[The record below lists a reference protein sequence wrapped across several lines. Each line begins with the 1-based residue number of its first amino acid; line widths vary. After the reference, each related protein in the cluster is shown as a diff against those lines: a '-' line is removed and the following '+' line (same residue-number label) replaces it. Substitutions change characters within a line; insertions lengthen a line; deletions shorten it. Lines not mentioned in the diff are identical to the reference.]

1 MWKVIVQ
8 VFAVLFFGLA
18 IDSSAF
24 ADTMS
29 LKNGD
34 HLTGTIE
41 SSDGK
46 TLVLK
51 TDYAGDLKIQWA
63 AVTSMESSQT
73 LHIAL
78 KGGET
83 IVGSVTTNGDNL
95 VVATKTTGNVTAPKA
110 DVTAIRDD
118 AEEAVYERQVL
129 HPGLA
134 DLWSGVVDT
143 GFNVTR
149 GNSETL
155 NYNLSGTATRT
166 SDRDKISV
174 YTTAIY
180 ANNSITG
187 TTITTAHDIQGGVRG
202 DLNVSPRIFVFAQTD
217 FQFDQFQDLNLRNT
231 LGGGAGYHVIKSAH
245 TTFDLLGGATY
256 EQEYFST
263 NLTRK
268 SAEVVLG
275 EDLSMKFGKRFT
287 LGETLSLYPD
297 VNTSERGQ
305 YRFLFNATAAA
316 ALKGWLSWQVT
327 YNDQF
332 LSNPINGL
340 KKNDTILT
348 TGLRVVFGK
357 PTP

>member
-1 MWKVIVQ
+1 MRKSVVQ
-8 VFAVLFFGLA
+8 SVMVFLLGLA
-18 IDSSAF
+18 IGPTVF
-24 ADTMS
+24 ADTVS

-41 SSDGK
+41 SSDAK

-51 TDYAGDLKIQWA
+51 TDYAGELKIQWA
-63 AVTSMESSQT
+63 AVTGIESSQT
-73 LHIAL
+73 LHVAL
-78 KGGET
+78 KGGEAV
-83 IVGSVTTNGDNL
+83 VGSVTTSGDTL
-95 VVATKTTGNVTAPKA
+95 IVATKNTGSVTAAKA

-118 AEEAVYERQVL
+118 SAEAVYEREVL

-155 NYNLSGTATRT
+155 NYNLSGAATRT

-180 ANNSITG
+180 ANNSTTG
-187 TTITTAHDIQGGVRG
+187 ATITTAHDIQGGVRG
-202 DLNVSPRIFVFAQTD
+202 DLNVSPRIFIFAQTD

-231 LGGGAGYHVIKSAH
+231 LGGGAGYHVIKSTH

-268 SAEVVLG
+268 SAEVLLG

-348 TGLRVVFGK
+348 TGLRVTFGK
-357 PTP
+357 ATP